1 MLKKLESIFR
11 EYFPKRMKDRHEYMA
26 YLKGLKGLEVGGPS
40 RVLSSKGFLPIYNVI
55 KSLDGCNFS
64 TNTVWEGNISA
75 GQTFK
80 YDKNKVGRQYIAEAS
95 DLSVIGS
102 ETYDFVLSCHS
113 LEHIAN
119 PIKAIM
125 EWKRVTRDGGYI
137 LFVLPHKDRTFDR
150 KRPLTTLEHMIED
163 YQRGT
168 GEDDNTHF
176 EDAIKLHD
184 VSMDPGLEDP
194 ALLAERTAHNFEN
207 RCVHHHIF
215 NTPLLLKLVDYTGL
229 KILKASLFTP
239 FNIVV
244 LARKLNDGNINNN
257 AFLDRENPLFNNS
270 RFPSDKL

>member
-1 MLKKLESIFR
+1 MLKKLESRFR

-55 KSLDGCNFS
+55 ASLDGVNFS

-75 GQTFK
+75 GQTFQ
-80 YDKNKVGRQYIAEAS
+80 YDKNKVGRQFIAEAT

-102 ETYDFVLSCHS
+102 DTYDFVLSCHS

-119 PIKAIM
+119 PIKAIL
-125 EWKRVTRDGGYI
+125 EWKRVTRNGGYI

-150 KRPLTTLEHMIED
+150 KRPITTLEHMIED
-163 YQRGT
+163 YERGT
-168 GEDDNTHF
+168 GEDDKTHF
-176 EDAIKLHD
+176 EDAVKLHD

-194 ALLAERTAHNFEN
+194 ELLAERTANNFEN

-229 KILKASLFTP
+229 QILKASLFTP

-244 LARKLNDGNINNN
+244 LARKVKDGNIDNR

-270 RFPSDKL
+270 RFPSDRL